1 MNSRVSLIQHKL
13 FAPLWHRAGGALVL
27 SSALIGVLV
36 LAPSWYML
44 EVYDRVVGSRNLTTL
59 TMLSLG
65 MLLLIGWL
73 ELIEWHR
80 AELLRSVTLAL
91 DRLLA
96 ERVGRAAFER
106 VRQQGMQAGHQAL
119 AALQS
124 ASDGSLGVTLQ
135 ATALGTVAVS
145 GMTASTTYNRAAT
158 MADSEGCW
166 QIAGDAVSNQFC
178 VSSAGVV
185 SGYRGACQ
193 LAGTIS
199 LRPESKAV
207 VTASVQ
213 ESVCP
218 EAVSYSGI
226 GVFARSGGV
235 VVEDARMLA
244 LKSADATVRSL
255 LPLQR
260 LVQN

>member
-1 MNSRVSLIQHKL
+1 
-13 FAPLWHRAGGALVL
+13 
-27 SSALIGVLV
+27 
-36 LAPSWYML
+36 
-44 EVYDRVVGSRNLTTL
+44 LTNN
-59 TMLSLG
+59 
-65 MLLLIGWL
+65 
-73 ELIEWHR
+73 
-80 AELLRSVTLAL
+80 AA
-91 DRLLA
+91 
-96 ERVGRAAFER
+96 AAFSA
-106 VRQQGMQAGHQAL
+106 QAVVQP
-119 AALQS
+119 
-124 ASDGSLGVTLQ
+124 
-135 ATALGTVAVS
+135 
-145 GMTASTTYNRAAT
+145 ASTTYNRAAT
-158 MADSEGCW
+158 MADWEGCW

-218 EAVSYSGI
+218 EAVSHSGI